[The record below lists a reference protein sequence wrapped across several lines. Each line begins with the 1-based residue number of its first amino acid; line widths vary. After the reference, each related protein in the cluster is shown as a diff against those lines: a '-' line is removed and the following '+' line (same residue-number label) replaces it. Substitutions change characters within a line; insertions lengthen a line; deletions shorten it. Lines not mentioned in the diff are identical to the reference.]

1 MSRSSDQEGLRGR
14 SGGTI
19 KQLVLAVI
27 AAVLT
32 VVVAPPA
39 SAATNTKI
47 PSAVR
52 FQPSS
57 RTLQAIVVTS
67 TSWSST
73 YATLTTWERSSA
85 ASSWR
90 KRASGP
96 ARVGYNGMA
105 VNRLQNSGKTPA
117 GKYGLAKVLTPTRL
131 SGVTLPQYIY
141 YPGTWWPL
149 DPRDPKSY
157 NTIQRRDSAD
167 QWRTSEAERLMDYR
181 SQYSPAVVINYN
193 LPWTDSSGVRHY
205 ADVTKGGAIFLHNN
219 GQGATAGCV
228 SIPDDRM
235 DNIARW
241 LTPSKYPAIIIGEDD
256 WLKTI

>member
-1 MSRSSDQEGLRGR
+1 M
-14 SGGTI
+14 

-32 VVVAPPA
+32 VLVAPPA

-57 RTLQAIVVTS
+57 RTLQALVVTS

-85 ASSWR
+85 SSAWR

-117 GKYGLAKVLTPTRL
+117 GKYGLSKVLTPTRL
-131 SGVTLPQYIY
+131 SGVALPQYIY

-157 NTIQRRDSAD
+157 NTIQRR
-167 QWRTSEAERLMDYR
+167 
-181 SQYSPAVVINYN
+181 SQYSPAVVVNYN

-219 GQGATAGCV
+219 GRGATAGCV
-228 SIPDDRM
+228 SIPADRM

-256 WLKTI
+256 WLKTT